1 MSINTSTSPGI
12 SQRTTV
18 YAERQMLKHA
28 EPQLVLEKT
37 GPLIKPMPANKG
49 VNIKFRR
56 PVPFEA
62 STIPLQEGVT
72 PSSTSFRYEDVAGS
86 LSQYGMV
93 AEVTDVIEDTH
104 EDPVLNDITVQL
116 GENIG
121 RTQEALNYAALRG
134 GTNVF
139 YANGTQR
146 TDVNTAISLTKQRAV
161 IRALEAQKAM
171 KITNVLDG
179 SPNYATRPVEG
190 GYIAVGHTD
199 LDSDI
204 RNMPGFLP
212 VAEYGRRSV
221 ISPHEIG
228 SVETVRYMLSAD
240 LGAFADAGGAKV
252 TMLST
257 SGTSADVYPVL
268 FFGKEAWGMVPLRGQ
283 GSVSPSII
291 PVGQKTKDDPL
302 GQRGYAGYKFWHLA
316 LILNQLWMARLETAS
331 TAL

>member
-1 MSINTSTSPGI
+1 MSANLSTSPGI

-28 EPQLVLEKT
+28 GPSLVLEKT
-37 GPLIKPMPANKG
+37 GPLIKPMPKNKG

-56 PVPFEA
+56 PVPFAA

-72 PSSTSFRYEDVAGS
+72 PSSTSFRYEDVSGA

-104 EDPVLNDITVQL
+104 EDPVLNDITMML

-121 RTQEALNYAALRG
+121 RTQEALNYAVLKG
-134 GTNVF
+134 GTNAF
-139 YANGTQR
+139 FANGSQR
-146 TDVNTAISLTKQRAV
+146 TDVNTPISLSKQRAV
-161 IRALEAQKAM
+161 VRALEAQKAM
-171 KITNVLDG
+171 KVTNVLGG
-179 SPNYATRPVEG
+179 SPDYATRPVEA

-204 RNMPGFLP
+204 RNMPGFVP
-212 VAEYGRRSV
+212 CAEYGQRSV

-240 LGAFADAGGAKV
+240 LAAIADAGGAKGSMV
-252 TMLST
+252 ST

-268 FFGKEAWGMVPLRGQ
+268 FFGKEAWGIVPLRGQ
-283 GSVSPSII
+283 GSVAPSII

-316 LILNQLWMARLETAS
+316 LILNQLWMARLECAS
-331 TAL
+331 TSL